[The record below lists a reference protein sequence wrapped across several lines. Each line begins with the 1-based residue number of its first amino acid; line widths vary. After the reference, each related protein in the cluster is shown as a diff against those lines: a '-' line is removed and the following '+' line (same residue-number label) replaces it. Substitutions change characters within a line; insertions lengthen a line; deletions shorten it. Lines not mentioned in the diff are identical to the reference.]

1 MVKRANE
8 IRQFLS
14 SPFAL
19 TPSDAPS
26 PAGAL
31 AGAGAGTMIGVEGG
45 VKTLFA
51 AAASAAEGPVPVVSN
66 LFRTGIFT
74 RCDSTKSTPSAV
86 SVKSELSARVIYPLF
101 RRYHAVNS
109 K

>member
-1 MVKRANE
+1 
-8 IRQFLS
+8 
-14 SPFAL
+14 
-19 TPSDAPS
+19 
-26 PAGAL
+26 
-31 AGAGAGTMIGVEGG
+31 MIGVGGG
-45 VKTLFA
+45 VKILFA
-51 AAASAAEGPVPVVSN
+51 AVPSALDGPVPVVSN

-86 SVKSELSARVIYPLF
+86 SVKSELSDRVMYPLF